1 MSPLPLSPQG
11 EAFVEEVDHLA
22 GEVWDENTVT
32 LAMAVVPNDKKAR
45 NIKRLA
51 NALFGTGVLICLLMA
66 VVLVLNTFPGG
77 VFGLRFFV
85 EPTDAMAPVIARGDM
100 LVTLNR
106 APERIGPGDVIT
118 YYALPGQPDSRL
130 TRMVH
135 ERTGS
140 GNRIYFRTR
149 RPEAGAEHDSLEI
162 PAAQV
167 LGVRVA
173 VLPRAGFVLSFLH
186 THAWAI
192 AVLAAALCI
201 AAVLLRKWIRPHV
214 RKKKVIVHEE
224 QALF

>member
-1 MSPLPLSPQG
+1 MPISPQG

-22 GEVWDENTVT
+22 DEVWDDNTVT
-32 LAMAVVPNDKKAR
+32 LAMAVVPGEKKAR

-51 NALFGTGVLICLLMA
+51 NALFGFGVLVCLLLT

-100 LVTLNR
+100 LITVNR
-106 APERIGPGDVIT
+106 APERIDSGNVIT

-130 TRMVH
+130 TRVVH
-135 ERTGS
+135 ERAGS
-140 GNRIYFRTR
+140 GARLYFRTR
-149 RPEAGAEHDSLEI
+149 RPEAGVEHDSLEI

-173 VLPRAGFVLSFLH
+173 VIPRAGFVLSFLH

-192 AVLAAALCI
+192 AVLAAALCV
-201 AAVLLRKWIRPHV
+201 AAVLLRKWVRPFV